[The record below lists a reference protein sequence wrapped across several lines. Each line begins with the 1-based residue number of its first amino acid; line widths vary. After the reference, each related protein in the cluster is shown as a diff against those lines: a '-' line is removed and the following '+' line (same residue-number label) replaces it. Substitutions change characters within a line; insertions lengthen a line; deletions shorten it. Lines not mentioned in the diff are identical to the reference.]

1 MITALIKSNYF
12 FINVKNKIIKLV
24 YFGVL
29 SAIQPSSAL
38 KNMKFDIKQITKSQ
52 HIVTKYKSNQKRF
65 QPDDSGTKK
74 LDAFDLN
81 FLSILSF

>member
-1 MITALIKSNYF
+1 M
-12 FINVKNKIIKLV
+12 KLV

-38 KNMKFDIKQITKSQ
+38 KNMKFDIGQITKSK
-52 HIVTKYKSNQKRF
+52 HIVTKYKNTQKRF

-74 LDAFDLN
+74 LELLTA
-81 FLSILSF
+81 SASAESTPK